1 MCLFQNTFGVYLGIE
16 PRLVRVYKQ
25 MCLLYVSLKEPP
37 VGIEPTI
44 FRLEGGRL
52 IHLATEAECASLEN
66 LFSST
71 GFEPA
76 TPGILFEY
84 FYSYHYNPMLY
95 QLS

>member
-1 MCLFQNTFGVYLGIE
+1 MGPFFCYKTHLGFQNKL
-16 PRLVRVYKQ
+16 RK
-25 MCLLYVSLKEPP
+25 LLYVSLKIPP
-37 VGIEPTI
+37 VGVEPTVS
-44 FRLEGGRL
+44 RLEGGCL

-76 TPGILFEY
+76 TSGILFEY
-84 FYSYHYNPMLY
+84 FYYYHYNPLLY